1 MFEDLL
7 FFCPCWEWRKSSL
20 VFLPSSSPP
29 WNPCSVSRRETPQLT
44 SHCQCTTLSTMLH
57 VVCSTQRD
65 ETRGKEIGVTSD
77 RYRNYTT
84 QQTPTNI
91 GKGGKR
97 KNRELRVL
105 KRRNLS
111 TEAYN
116 IDSVSVIYTMSLT
129 TNSSYSRLQCA
140 SKAPVVE
147 WCITISNQFSLFFSW
162 MEESTK
168 RWLCTI

>member
-1 MFEDLL
+1 
-7 FFCPCWEWRKSSL
+7 
-20 VFLPSSSPP
+20 
-29 WNPCSVSRRETPQLT
+29 
-44 SHCQCTTLSTMLH
+44 MLCAVH
-57 VVCSTQRD
+57 RD

-91 GKGGKR
+91 VRGGKR

-147 WCITISNQFSLFFSW
+147 WCITISNQFSFFFLDGKNRQNVGFAQFKKKTRFIQSILQKIYTQLSV
-162 MEESTK
+162 E
-168 RWLCTI
+168 

>member
-1 MFEDLL
+1 
-7 FFCPCWEWRKSSL
+7 
-20 VFLPSSSPP
+20 
-29 WNPCSVSRRETPQLT
+29 
-44 SHCQCTTLSTMLH
+44 MLH

-116 IDSVSVIYTMSLT
+116 IDSISVIYTMSLT

-147 WCITISNQFSLFFSW
+147 WCVTISNQFSLFFSW
-162 MEESTK
+162 MERIDKTLALHNLKKKNWVYTINFTK
-168 RWLCTI
+168 DLNTAFGRMNFADFVSCVQMKRVEGYFHSYGIKEDQLD